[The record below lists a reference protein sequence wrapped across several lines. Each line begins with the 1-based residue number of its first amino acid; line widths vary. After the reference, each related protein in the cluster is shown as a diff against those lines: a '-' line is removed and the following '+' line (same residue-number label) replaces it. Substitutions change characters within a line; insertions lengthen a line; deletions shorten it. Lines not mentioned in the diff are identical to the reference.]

1 MTLVG
6 QMRVEPLPHRSK
18 ECGICVNEKREGL
31 RNADPNFV
39 AKVERIENEMGFTSN
54 GAPRTMFRPYRY
66 MHATGIREIIQW
78 ANSEH
83 GQFNPD
89 DGTGYD
95 CDSGMCGL

>member
-1 MTLVG
+1 MIDYVL
-6 QMRVEPLPHRSK
+6 
-18 ECGICVNEKREGL
+18 CVSWGN
-31 RNADPNFV
+31 DSV
-39 AKVERIENEMGFTSN
+39 AM
-54 GAPRTMFRPYRY
+54 
-66 MHATGIREIIQW
+66 IQLALEW